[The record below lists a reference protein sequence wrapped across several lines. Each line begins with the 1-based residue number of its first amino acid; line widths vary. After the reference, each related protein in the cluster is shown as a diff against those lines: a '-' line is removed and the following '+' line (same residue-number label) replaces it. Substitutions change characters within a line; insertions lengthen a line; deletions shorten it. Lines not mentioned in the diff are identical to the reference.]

1 MSEAFLMFRFC
12 LGDGS
17 GWKGLLGFSL
27 VLQFQVE
34 ENHEEDHQEHK
45 QIAQGQQP
53 DFGSFIGLGYMVK
66 ATRFGDRPLYRNRE
80 GRCGVFWPIH
90 QEYTDEVCF

>member
-1 MSEAFLMFRFC
+1 MRDGTCVSEHFLLLRFC
-12 LGDGS
+12 LDNSS
-17 GWKGLLGFSL
+17 GLKELLGFSL
-27 VLQFQVE
+27 VFQFQAE

-66 ATRFGDRPLYRNRE
+66 ATRFEDRPLYRNRE
-80 GRCGVFWPIH
+80 GR
-90 QEYTDEVCF
+90 